1 MALSAELTAPSP
13 VFALVAGETSGDQLG
28 AGVIAALKQRFPQA
42 RFVGI
47 GGPAMM
53 AQGMESWYPMSRL
66 SVMGLFEVL
75 KHLPGLV
82 KIRKQ
87 LIRRLIELNPTAFI
101 GIDAPDFN
109 FTVEEKLKSHN
120 IPAFHYVGPSV
131 WAWREQ
137 RLKKIREQVDGVFVL
152 FPFEPPLY
160 WHYGICAKYVGH
172 YMAAETRNAPSKAA
186 ARVEW
191 QLPESISVTGLLP
204 GSRASEIATMMP
216 IYLQAATLL
225 LAKYPTMQFVIPAV
239 HAQAQSRIEGLLA
252 NLSAQQRAHFQ
263 VRTGQVETAIAAS
276 DQLMVTSGTATLQTA
291 LMQRPFVLAIKVH
304 PVSYWLMKRLAT
316 TDWVGLPNVLA
327 QQPVVPELIQ
337 QEATAA
343 NLVRALTPLIDD
355 AEVRA
360 QQCAHFARQRDQ
372 LDLASSDLVAE
383 TLMDWLPGLRASAQ
397 GDS

>member
-1 MALSAELTAPSP
+1 

-28 AGVIAALKQRFPQA
+28 AGLMVALKKRFPDA

-47 GGPAMM
+47 GGPAMI
-53 AQGMESWYPMSRL
+53 AQGLVGWYPMSRL

-87 LIRRLIELNPTAFI
+87 LIRKLIDLNPTAFI

-109 FTVEEKLKSHN
+109 FTVEEKLKAHN

-137 RLKKIREQVDGVFVL
+137 RLTKIRKKVDGMFVL

-160 WHYGICAKYVGH
+160 QRYGIRAQYVGH
-172 YMAAETRNAPSKAA
+172 YMAAETRKAPSKGA
-186 ARVEW
+186 ARAEW
-191 QLPESISVTGLLP
+191 QLPESIPVTGLLP
-204 GSRASEIATMMP
+204 GSRSSEIVTMMP
-216 IYLQAATLL
+216 VYLQAATLL
-225 LAKYPTMQFVIPAV
+225 LAKYPTMRFVIPAV
-239 HAQAQSRIEGLLA
+239 HAQAQARIEGLLA
-252 NLSAQQRAHFQ
+252 NLSAEQKAHFQ

-276 DQLMVTSGTATLQTA
+276 DQLIVTSGTATLQTA

-327 QQPVVPELIQ
+327 QQAVVPELIQ
-337 QEATAA
+337 QEATPV
-343 NLVRALTPLIDD
+343 NLVRALTPIIDD

-383 TLMDWLPGLRASAQ
+383 TLIDWLPGLRASVQ
-397 GDS
+397 ERE